1 MRSIIY
7 ADLQHI
13 VFLCINRKMHNAVY
27 FDTAYSNAYTAVY
40 CNHIFLNCTIDHI
53 ALPYFSIQCKRSDVR
68 RVVAATTTH
77 TSSSKY
83 LL

>member
-53 ALPYFSIQCKRSDVR
+53 AYPIFFNSMQAGSLQKLVSIVSYTV
-68 RVVAATTTH
+68 
-77 TSSSKY
+77 
-83 LL
+83 

>member
-53 ALPYFSIQCKRSDVR
+53 AYPIFFNSMQAYFYHYTV
-68 RVVAATTTH
+68 
-77 TSSSKY
+77 